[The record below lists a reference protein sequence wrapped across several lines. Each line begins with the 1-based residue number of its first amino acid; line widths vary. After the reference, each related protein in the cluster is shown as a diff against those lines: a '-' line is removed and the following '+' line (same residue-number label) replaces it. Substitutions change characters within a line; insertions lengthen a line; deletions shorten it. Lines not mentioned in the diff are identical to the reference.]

1 MYLQN
6 IAGGHHSNP
15 TSLHYTPSSMYTTTI
30 AIANHSNVDVVDN
43 DDDDDDDAGIDHSI
57 I

>member
-43 DDDDDDDAGIDHSI
+43 DDDDDDDAGNDHSI